1 MEHPTSDD
9 GKRPAHM
16 SASQMVAASIGEELT
31 PSIGSRSIGKRC
43 LNPLHYEAKY
53 IGWLLPDL
61 KLPQKIFRSI

>member
-1 MEHPTSDD
+1 
-9 GKRPAHM
+9 M
-16 SASQMVAASIGEELT
+16 SASQMVAASIGGELT
-31 PSIGSRSIGKRC
+31 PSIGSQSIGKRC